1 MEGSK
6 VEEELVAFHQH
17 MEGEKEQV
25 EVVVEQYNELVPEM
39 VEAARVV
46 VEHYNEPVWE
56 MVKVEC
62 SEHLVGDM
70 MNKVVEWGCS
80 GQGVEVEWCS
90 KLVEE
95 EVGVKVMV
103 GSIQYMEEG
112 VGVKGWDTLHMEEEE
127 VGVKVWDI
135 LHMGEEEK

>member
-1 MEGSK
+1 MVK
-6 VEEELVAFHQH
+6 A
-17 MEGEKEQV
+17 
-25 EVVVEQYNELVPEM
+25 

-46 VEHYNEPVWE
+46 VEHYNELVWE
-56 MVKVEC
+56 MKVEC

-70 MNKVVEWGCS
+70 MNKGVEWGCS
-80 GQGVEVEWCS
+80 GQGVEKARAVVERCS

-95 EVGVKVMV
+95 EVGVKVKV

-112 VGVKGWDTLHMEEEE
+112 VEVMGWDTLHMEEEE
-127 VGVKVWDI
+127 VVGVKEWDI